1 MKPNLSIGIQLS
13 ILIGSVFFCIIIASL
28 LSGATLHYLGIE
40 NLDLSNPTTYLI
52 SGFYSQLIGFIGGYF
67 LYLTLTKQ
75 TISESLH
82 FEKPL
87 LKLVF
92 IVVGLLIISFPIMT
106 FFGYLNSFLKEL
118 IPNNTFI
125 LEEAETDTY
134 QLALLTT
141 KGNVMLLLKLFVVA
155 VLPAIGEELVFRGV
169 ILTKIRQASNNE
181 HYGVIV
187 SALIFAAI
195 HLQPT
200 KLLPMIFL
208 GLVLGYIYTKT
219 KNIIYPMLFHF
230 LFNGTTILLAH
241 FGQFI

>member
-28 LSGATLHYLGIE
+28 LSGATLNYLGVE
-40 NLDLSNPTTYLI
+40 NLDFSSPTTYLI
-52 SGFYSQLIGFIGGYF
+52 SGFYAQIIGFIGGYF
-67 LYLTLTKQ
+67 LYLKLTKQ
-75 TISESLH
+75 TIYDSIH
-82 FEKPL
+82 FKKPK

-92 IVVGLLIISFPIMT
+92 LTAGLLIVSLPIMT

-118 IPNNTFI
+118 IPDNSFI
-125 LEEAETDTY
+125 LEEAKTDAY

-141 KGNVMLLLKLFVVA
+141 KGNVMLMFKLFVIA
-155 VLPAIGEELVFRGV
+155 ILPAIGEELVFRGV
-169 ILTKIRQASNNE
+169 LLAKFRQASNSAN
-181 HYGVIV
+181 YGVIV

-219 KNIIYPMLFHF
+219 KNIVYPMLFHF

-241 FGQFI
+241 FDQII